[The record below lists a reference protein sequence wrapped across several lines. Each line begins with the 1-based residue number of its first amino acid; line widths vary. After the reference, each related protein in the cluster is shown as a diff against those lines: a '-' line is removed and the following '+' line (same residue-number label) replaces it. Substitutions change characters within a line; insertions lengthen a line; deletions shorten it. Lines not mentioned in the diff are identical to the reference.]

1 MDSEGH
7 KYTDAT
13 NPGRPD
19 PGLRDSVSSVRDKS
33 EGEGRVGG
41 VKGVLLLCINGDI
54 IQWYARVVR
63 IISAND
69 NKK

>member
-1 MDSEGH
+1 MDREGH
-7 KYTDAT
+7 KYTDSA

-19 PGLRDSVSSVRDKS
+19 PGLRESGSSVRDKS
-33 EGEGRVGG
+33 GGEGRVGG

-54 IQWYARVVR
+54 SQWYARVVR
-63 IISAND
+63 ITSAND